1 MDFIGIEVAVDNGAC
16 TTCTESSS
24 SNCSLGIGK
33 TATLSDAV
41 GVGTIGMVDFDVV
54 DVSNLQRQILFGV
67 DQEGKSKLESAKERL
82 VKLNPHTDYILN

>member
-41 GVGTIGMVDFDVV
+41 GVGTIVIGPDEFRHELFNPIKKRVATKAKICLFP
-54 DVSNLQRQILFGV
+54 ILYLH
-67 DQEGKSKLESAKERL
+67 K
-82 VKLNPHTDYILN
+82 